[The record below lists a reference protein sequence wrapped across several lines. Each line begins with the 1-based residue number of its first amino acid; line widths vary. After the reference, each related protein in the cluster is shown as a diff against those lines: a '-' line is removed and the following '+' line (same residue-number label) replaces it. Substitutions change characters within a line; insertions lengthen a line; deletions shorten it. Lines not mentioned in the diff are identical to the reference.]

1 MLREE
6 KEKEKMAN
14 RPSGYGLTAE
24 MEAKVFFKLKNI
36 YHYCYVSRKQPS
48 LMLLE
53 LKKRLIG
60 WKR

>member
-1 MLREE
+1 
-6 KEKEKMAN
+6 MAN

-24 MEAKVFFKLKNI
+24 MEAKVFFKPKDI

>member
-1 MLREE
+1 
-6 KEKEKMAN
+6 MAN

-24 MEAKVFFKLKNI
+24 MEAKVFFKPNDTC
-36 YHYCYVSRKQPS
+36 YYYYVSRKQPS